1 MAKSG
6 AVWGIDIGQCA
17 LKALRCRPH
26 EKETNRLVVEAFD
39 YIEYPK
45 LLSQQDANREELIA
59 EALET
64 FLSRNEIKGDSVA
77 ISVPGQSGLARFIK
91 LPPVESKK
99 IPDIV
104 KYEAKQQI
112 PFALEDVVW
121 DYQPL
126 AGGSVDE
133 GYALETEVG
142 LFAMKR
148 DQVAR
153 SLEPLEDAGIE
164 VDVIQLAPLAVYNF
178 ATFDRLGNLEEA
190 EEFDPENQ
198 PDSLALLSF
207 GAESTD
213 LVVTN
218 GFRVWQRN
226 IPIGGSHFTKALA
239 KELKITFAKAEH
251 LKRNATQAEDPKAV
265 FQAMRPI
272 FSDLVTEIQRSL
284 RFYESNNKA
293 SAINE
298 IIALGNPMKLP
309 GLQRYLQQNLEQ
321 KVTPIDEFAA
331 LVGGSVT
338 AAPQFKDNHLSFA
351 VAYGLCVQGLGKARL
366 GTTLL
371 PEEIVTKRLI
381 RSKKPW
387 AVAAASLLLAALTV
401 NYLSYVGSVS
411 TVKIDDSASANDPD
425 NWKGAIQQSK
435 SLTSTAGNFS
445 SRNSELRDQFN
456 RLWQI
461 GENLQSNAEGKLLWL
476 EVIKAVDGAV
486 PKDERPEAEREKT
499 ATDVSMREELHIE
512 SIEVQYFPSLE
523 QWFSGPVQQMYA
535 DALKSEELAE
545 TAAAEAAEAAGE
557 LEGAVSPEEAEAAA
571 EGGEA
576 VDGAAEPPAAE
587 PPADAEP
594 PIDDSAGDDFGGG
607 DFGSDEFA
615 DDSGG
620 GVTGPTGEGWVVQL
634 VGHHFHNSNASDKD
648 NTIDFDDEGA
658 RFVRKTLIKNLL
670 EGTVMLPDGEGGEM
684 VEVPLAELGI
694 AYPVLMTRLPILE
707 VTYDPNASPMDESG
721 VGVTSNS
728 FRRGGIDEMGLEGE
742 ESAPELWNLRR
753 YDFII
758 QFVWKPTPKSV
769 RTGEAV
775 PAEGDASLDEF

>member
-26 EKETNRLVVEAFD
+26 EKDTNRIVVEAFD

-45 LLSQQDANREELIA
+45 LLSQQDADREELIA

-64 FLSRNEIKGDSVA
+64 FLSRNEVKGDSIA
-77 ISVPGQSGLARFIK
+77 IAVPGQSGLARFIK

-121 DYQPL
+121 DYEPL
-126 AGGSVDE
+126 AGGSQDE

-153 SLEPLEDAGIE
+153 ALEPLENAGIE
-164 VDVIQLAPLAVYNF
+164 VDTIQLAPLSVYNY
-178 ATFDRLGNLEEA
+178 AAFDRLNNLEDA

-198 PDSLALLSF
+198 PPSIALFSF

-218 GFRVWQRN
+218 GYRVWQRN
-226 IPIGGSHFTKALA
+226 IPLGGSHFTKRLA
-239 KELKITFAKAEH
+239 KEMRITFAKAEH

-265 FQAMRPI
+265 FQAMRPV

-293 SAINE
+293 SAIKE

-309 GLQRYLQQNLEQ
+309 GLQRYLAQNLEQ
-321 KVTPIDEFAA
+321 PVTPIEEFRG

-351 VAYGLCVQGLGKARL
+351 VAYGLCVQGLGL
-366 GTTLL
+366 SQLSTNLL
-371 PEEIVTKRLI
+371 PEEIITKRLV

-387 AVAAASLLLAALTV
+387 MVAAAAMLMVGLAI
-401 NYLSYVGSVS
+401 NYSSYVSS
-411 TVKIDDSASANDPD
+411 WQTVDIEDDWSSPINS
-425 NWKGAIQQSK
+425 SK
-435 SLTSTAGNFS
+435 SLTSTAGRYT
-445 SRNSELRDQFN
+445 SRDQELRDKFN
-456 RLWQI
+456 QIEQI
-461 GENLQSNAEGKLLWL
+461 GNNLQSNTDGRLLWL
-476 EVIKAVDGAV
+476 ELLKAVDAAV
-486 PKDERPEAEREKT
+486 PVDERPEAERKKT

-512 SIEVQYFPSLE
+512 SIEVQKFESLD
-523 QWFSGPVQQMYA
+523 QWFSGSVKQQYL
-535 DALKSEELAE
+535 DALKSEELSE
-545 TAAAEAAEAAGE
+545 TAAAAEAAAAGE
-557 LEGAVSPEEAEAAA
+557 G
-571 EGGEA
+571 EGGEGGEEGGDENVDPDA
-576 VDGAAEPPAAE
+576 VDDGEAPAE
-587 PPADAEP
+587 DQF
-594 PIDDSAGDDFGGG
+594 DDQAGGQDDFDNGGF
-607 DFGSDEFA
+607 DDEFSDEGGA
-615 DDSGG
+615 D
-620 GVTGPTGEGWVVQL
+620 VQGPTGEGWVVQL
-634 VGHHFHNSNASDKD
+634 IGYHFHNSSADDPD
-648 NTIDFDDEGA
+648 NKVGLDDEGA

-670 EGTVMLPDGEGGEM
+670 QKTVMLPDGQGGEL
-684 VEVPLAELGI
+684 VEVPLSKLGVS
-694 AYPVLMTRLPILE
+694 YPVLVTSLPIFE
-707 VTYDPNASPMDESG
+707 TTYDPNAQDDESNQG
-721 VGVTSNS
+721 GARRARPAVSRFGGPGA
-728 FRRGGIDEMGLEGE
+728 RGGAEGAE
-742 ESAPELWNLRR
+742 AEQEPELWKLRR
-753 YDFII
+753 YDFIV
-758 QFVWKPTPKSV
+758 QFVWKPTPRTV
-769 RTGEAV
+769 RINGDAAGEA
-775 PAEGDASLDEF
+775 ETYDDF